1 MDVRQL
7 ARGPYWGFLGM
18 RPEIAPD
25 GTMVVRMRV
34 TENHLQIMGRVHG
47 GVLAA
52 LIDSAMAIAVHERL
66 QEGGAA
72 ATLDMHVSFVQPVR
86 EGWLTGRGRVLSL
99 GRVAALAE
107 ADVLDEAGSL
117 IATGRAAYR
126 VYPAPEASGPA
137 ASGPPAP

>member
-18 RPEIAPD
+18 VPEMDRD

-66 QEGGAA
+66 AEGGAA

-107 ADVLDEAGSL
+107 ADILDEAGTL

-126 VYPAPEASGPA
+126 IYPPPASGSPA
-137 ASGPPAP
+137 GASTLL